1 LAFGTPRSSLVEI
14 SVAVAAD
21 LARLSDALEDPGVD
35 LELLLRQLSDSCS
48 LAVDSYLGF
57 SITVV
62 IDDRPFAFTVL
73 EDFLDPSEITA
84 SAMLPLAA
92 LGGFSVGSEII
103 FYAANPGAFVDLVA
117 DLNFA
122 LKLETSVAELDQHL
136 VPPDQPVGV
145 TGLAEMSVRN
155 VAIGV
160 LIDRGHLPEQVGA
173 ELDRVAE
180 LEGLTRGQAAQWVV
194 DTAARDQR

>member
-1 LAFGTPRSSLVEI
+1 VEI

-57 SITVV
+57 SITLV
-62 IDDRPFAFTVL
+62 IDDRSFAFTVL

-92 LGGFSVGSEII
+92 LGAFSVGSEII

-122 LKLETSVAELDQHL
+122 LKLETNVAELDQHL
-136 VPPDQPVGV
+136 VPSVQPAGV
-145 TGLAEMSVRN
+145 SRLADMTLHN
-155 VAIGV
+155 MAIGV
-160 LIDRGHLPEQVGA
+160 LIDRGYLPVQAGA
-173 ELDRVAE
+173 ELDRLAQ
-180 LEGLTRGQAAQWVV
+180 LEGFTQEQAAQWVI
-194 DTAARDQR
+194 DTAARVPNDERA